1 MSDEYP
7 LYPEPSEAGKEEAQ
21 KLIDQFKVEIK
32 KAADNVI
39 GQMYCDVV
47 PHIESDSW
55 TNYRNAMMDGFRN
68 YDNRMVMGEH
78 DFKNIR
84 AAIYKEYRDE
94 IIVDLNQDMVE
105 EIEALKNQ
113 IVWLNNAARMP
124 C

>member
-1 MSDEYP
+1 
-7 LYPEPSEAGKEEAQ
+7 
-21 KLIDQFKVEIK
+21 
-32 KAADNVI
+32 
-39 GQMYCDVV
+39 
-47 PHIESDSW
+47 
-55 TNYRNAMMDGFRN
+55 MDGFRN